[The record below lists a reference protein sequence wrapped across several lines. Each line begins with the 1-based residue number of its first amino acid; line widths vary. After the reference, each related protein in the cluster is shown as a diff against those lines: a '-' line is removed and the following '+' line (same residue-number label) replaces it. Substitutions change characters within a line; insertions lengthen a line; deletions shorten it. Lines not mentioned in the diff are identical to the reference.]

1 MSRFVR
7 PALAAAVLAL
17 ASGPALAADL
27 PSRKAPPPVAYVAPP
42 PVFTWT
48 GFYVGLNA
56 GAAIDNTRYGWSPFS
71 PDYRPGGVAFTGGA
85 QAGYNWQTGPLVLG
99 VETDIAY
106 RGASGNSNNGFGA
119 LSMGAGYFGTAR
131 ARLGYAIDRL
141 LIYGTGGLAYG
152 SVNFPGAASGF
163 GLGGAPHF
171 LTRLDNPGTRLGW
184 TAGAGVEYA
193 LTRNW
198 SVKAEYLYVDLGRN
212 SANYLDLVTGAP
224 VALQARNSDHI
235 LRAGLNYRF

>member
-71 PDYRPGGVAFTGGA
+71 PDYRPGGVPRLRAANRVLCLSCHQNAAPLFA
-85 QAGYNWQTGPLVLG
+85 RQTWD
-99 VETDIAY
+99 ETS
-106 RGASGNSNNGFGA
+106 ASPHI
-119 LSMGAGYFGTAR
+119 
-131 ARLGYAIDRL
+131 ARLLAETGRDF
-141 LIYGTGGLAYG
+141 YGIR
-152 SVNFPGAASGF
+152 SP
-163 GLGGAPHF
+163 
-171 LTRLDNPGTRLGW
+171 
-184 TAGAGVEYA
+184 
-193 LTRNW
+193 
-198 SVKAEYLYVDLGRN
+198 
-212 SANYLDLVTGAP
+212 
-224 VALQARNSDHI
+224 
-235 LRAGLNYRF
+235 

>member
-71 PDYRPGGVAFTGGA
+71 PDYRPGGVAFAGGA

-131 ARLGYAIDRL
+131 ARLGRTRHLSRLFKQIRAADIADEDKITGEDADRL
-141 LIYGTGGLAYG
+141 I
-152 SVNFPGAASGF
+152 
-163 GLGGAPHF
+163 
-171 LTRLDNPGTRLGW
+171 
-184 TAGAGVEYA
+184 
-193 LTRNW
+193 
-198 SVKAEYLYVDLGRN
+198 
-212 SANYLDLVTGAP
+212 
-224 VALQARNSDHI
+224 
-235 LRAGLNYRF
+235 RADCIGD